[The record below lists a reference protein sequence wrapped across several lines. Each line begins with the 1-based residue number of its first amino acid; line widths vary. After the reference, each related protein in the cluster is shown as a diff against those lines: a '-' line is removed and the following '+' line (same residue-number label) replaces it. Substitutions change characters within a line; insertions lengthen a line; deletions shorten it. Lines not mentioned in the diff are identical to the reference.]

1 MTNKKFNRR
10 KPAIQ
15 TSAWQMPKIN
25 FDGIAHASRS
35 LLRVRRLKMLLQR
48 QNGFEQPAKEYS
60 VQVSLVP

>member
-25 FDGIAHASRS
+25 FDGIAHALTLFVESEAFKNAAAEAERI
-35 LLRVRRLKMLLQR
+35 RAAR
-48 QNGFEQPAKEYS
+48 
-60 VQVSLVP
+60 